1 MANKKKRL
9 KKEKL
14 QKYKELL
21 LKKRDEILSQIQQ
34 IGDESLNKT
43 LKELSGDLSSHTIH
57 MADLATDSYNRDFSL
72 DLVSNEQAILYKINQ
87 ALRRI
92 DEGTYGYCLQCGKKI
107 LDRRLKAVL
116 YTELCI
122 EDQEKS
128 ERKEK

>member
-1 MANKKKRL
+1 MQKKKKL

-21 LKKRDEILSQIQQ
+21 LKKRDEILIQIQQ

-72 DLVSNEQAILYKINQ
+72 DLVSNEQAVLYKINQ

-92 DEGTYGYCLQCGKKI
+92 DEETYGYCLQCGKKI
-107 LDRRLKAVL
+107 LDKRLKAVPQ
-116 YTELCI
+116 TELCI